1 MQVAYKN
8 KALMESIKR
17 NDRDE
22 IDSDSDEEFDMSDV
36 VVPDLGLEDHA
47 ISEDY
52 FEEVSYAIY
61 CIDHELIAHIIAS
74 WGIKTGL

>member
-8 KALMESIKR
+8 KALMEYMERR
-17 NDRDE
+17 NRDE
-22 IDSDSDEEFDMSDV
+22 IDSESDEEFDMSNV
-36 VVPDLGLEDHA
+36 VVPDLSLEDHE

-52 FEEVSYAIY
+52 LEEVSDAIY

-74 WGIKTGL
+74 WGIKTGF